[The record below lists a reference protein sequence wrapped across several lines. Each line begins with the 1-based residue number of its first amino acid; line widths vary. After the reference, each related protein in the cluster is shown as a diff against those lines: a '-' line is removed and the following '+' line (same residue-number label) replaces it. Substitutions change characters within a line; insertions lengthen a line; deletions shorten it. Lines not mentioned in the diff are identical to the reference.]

1 MNIQIDYREKDLLK
15 ECEQLLINYP
25 NTTIESLNLLIGDI
39 RINDLLIER
48 KTLQDL
54 EASIK
59 DGRYTEQSF
68 RLSNALVDGYKVY
81 YFLEGNL
88 ENYRGSIPKT
98 TLISTIYSLTSK
110 GFFVIQTGNLK
121 ETALF
126 LLQFSEKINKPSL
139 TKTYEE
145 SSVTKQKNKN
155 ITKDNISLYMLC
167 QIPSISINT
176 ATIIMEKYGHINVL
190 IHALR
195 TNPNE
200 IHEFSYLKDDKPK
213 KLNKTV
219 CKNITE
225 YLNY

>member
-25 NTTIESLNLLIGDI
+25 KTTLESLNLLIGDI
-39 RINDLLIER
+39 RIDDILIER

-68 RLSNALVDGYKVY
+68 RLTNALNEGYKIY

-88 ENYRGSIPKT
+88 ENYKGSLPKT
-98 TLISTIYSLTSK
+98 TLISTIYSLTVK
-110 GFFVIQTGNLK
+110 GFFVIQTANLK

-126 LLQFSEKINKPSL
+126 MMQFSEKISKP
-139 TKTYEE
+139 TVKKTYEE

-155 ITKDNISLYMLC
+155 ITRDNISLYMLC
-167 QIPSISINT
+167 QIPSISTNT
-176 ATIIMEKYGHINVL
+176 ANIVMEKYGHINNL
-190 IHALR
+190 IVALKS
-195 TNPNE
+195 NPNE
-200 IHEFSYLKDDKPK
+200 IYEFSYLKDDKSK
-213 KLNKTV
+213 KLNKNV
-219 CKNITE
+219 CKNITD
-225 YLNY
+225 YLL

>member
-15 ECEQLLINYP
+15 ECETLLINYP
-25 NTTIESLNLLIGDI
+25 KTTLESLNLLIGDI
-39 RINDLLIER
+39 RVDDILIER

-68 RLSNALVDGYKVY
+68 RLTNALNEGYKIY

-88 ENYRGSIPKT
+88 EHYKGSLPKT

-110 GFFVIQTGNLK
+110 GFFVIQTASVR
-121 ETALF
+121 ESALF
-126 LLQFSEKINKPSL
+126 IMQFSEKIAKPS
-139 TKTYEE
+139 TVKTYEE

-155 ITKDNISLYMLC
+155 ITRDNISLYMLS
-167 QIPSISINT
+167 QIPSISTNT
-176 ATIIMEKYGHINVL
+176 ANIIMEKYGHINNL
-190 IHALR
+190 IVALK

-200 IHEFSYLKDDKPK
+200 MYEFSYLKDDKPK
-213 KLNKTV
+213 KLNKNV

-225 YLNY
+225 YLL

>member
-15 ECEQLLINYP
+15 ECEDLLTEYP
-25 NTTIESLNLLIGDI
+25 NKTLESLNLLIGDI
-39 RINDLLIER
+39 RIEDILIER

-68 RLSNALVDGYKVY
+68 RLTNALNEGYKIY

-88 ENYRGSIPKT
+88 ENYKGSLPKK
-98 TLISTIYSLTSK
+98 TLISTIYSLTAK
-110 GFFVIQTGNLK
+110 QFFVIQTRNIK

-126 LLQFSEKINKPSL
+126 IMQFSEKINKPAVS
-139 TKTYEE
+139 KTYEE

-155 ITKDNISLYMLC
+155 ITRDNISLYMLC

-176 ATIIMEKYGHINVL
+176 ATIIMEKYGHINNL
-190 IHALR
+190 IEALK

-200 IHEFSYLKDDKPK
+200 IQEFSYLKDDKPK

-219 CKNITE
+219 CKNIMD
-225 YLNY
+225 YLL